1 MSRTFNPFKADQS
14 LIKSE
19 SRAGYL
25 VPSRLSFQSNPSK
38 AKGPIRLFLVL
49 LVLFTIGFYL
59 SLRFGAV
66 SYSHAE
72 IWSVL
77 RQPLVSNELQDVIID
92 LRLPRMVAAI
102 LVGAAMATAGLMMQ
116 GITRNPIAD
125 PGFLGINAGAGLAL
139 VIGYALFGSMH
150 YSGILLLC
158 LLGSVLSSALVYGL
172 SYVPGRGYNQLRL
185 LLAGAMVSSLFSA
198 IGQAITIYFK
208 LSTAVIGW
216 QAGGLIGVNWGMIR
230 IIGPIIIVGLSLAQ
244 LFAHQLTIL
253 SFNETI
259 AKSLGQRTNLMTVVL
274 LGITLLLSAAGVAM
288 IGAIAFVGL
297 IIPHAVKHFVV
308 KDYRILLP
316 LTLFGGATFMLWV
329 DLVCRIY
336 NPPYETPLNAIISLV
351 GLPCFL
357 WLVRKGDQL

>member
-1 MSRTFNPFKADQS
+1 MKKQ
-14 LIKSE
+14 E
-19 SRAGYL
+19 SRSSRL
-25 VPSRLSFQSNPSK
+25 ISSRLSLQDKPSK
-38 AKGPIRLFLVL
+38 PQRPIRLGIAL
-49 LVLFTIGFYL
+49 LGFFVIGFYL

-66 SYSHAE
+66 SYSHAD

-77 RQPLVSNELQDVIID
+77 RQPLVSNDLQDVIID

-125 PGFLGINAGAGLAL
+125 PGFLGVNAGAGLAL

-158 LLGSVLSSALVYGL
+158 LLGSLVASVLVYGL
-172 SYVPGRGYNQLRL
+172 SYVPRKGYDQLRL

-198 IGQAITIYFK
+198 IGQAITIYFN

-230 IIGPIIIVGLSLAQ
+230 IIGPIILVGLVLAQ
-244 LFAHQLTIL
+244 IFAHQLTIL
-253 SFNETI
+253 SFNETV
-259 AKSLGQRTNLMTVVL
+259 AKSLGQRTNIMTFIL
-274 LGITLLLSAAGVAM
+274 LGIVLLLSAAGVAM

-297 IIPHAVKHFVV
+297 IIPHAIKHFVA
-308 KDYRILLP
+308 KDYRLLLP
-316 LTLFGGATFMLWV
+316 FTMVGGATFMLWV

-336 NPPYETPLNAIISLV
+336 NPPYETPLNAIISLI

-357 WLVRKGDQL
+357 WLVRKGDRL